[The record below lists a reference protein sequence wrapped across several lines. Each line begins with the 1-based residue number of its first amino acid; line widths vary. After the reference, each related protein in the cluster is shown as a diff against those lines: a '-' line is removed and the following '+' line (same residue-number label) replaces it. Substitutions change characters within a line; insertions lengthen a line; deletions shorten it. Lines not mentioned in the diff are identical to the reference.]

1 MPTDY
6 RDPTALWSIYG
17 AHAAVMLRCGPAVM
31 VAPAPGR
38 VFVLSGADHV
48 DLNQVALYRPAGR
61 ELATETVSLAFDAGV
76 PVLLAV
82 SSTVSEDVSDVLA
95 TGGFL
100 RTSKREALFWCPHL
114 PPEAASPFVIE
125 RVATGRTYAAARFVF
140 ASVHGYSAAIVD
152 TAYGPRLLAH
162 NDVDAWVAWE
172 GNTPVGAV
180 YITTVDGTLGVFEM
194 MTVPAYRRRGVG
206 RALLTG
212 ALAAAAARSE
222 QPIRETCFWSTPDGQ
237 PLYTAVGFTAVDI
250 LEVWTLGASEEDLAA
265 VGAN

>member
-6 RDPTALWSIYG
+6 RDPPAVWSIYG

-82 SSTVSEDVSDVLA
+82 SSTVSEDVSDALA

-100 RTSKREALFWCPHL
+100 RTSKREALFWSPHL
-114 PPEAASPFVIE
+114 PPEADSPFVIE
-125 RVATGRTYAAARFVF
+125 RVATGRTHAAARFVF
-140 ASVHGYSAAIVD
+140 ASVHGYSAAMVD
-152 TAYGPRLLAH
+152 AAYGPRLLAH

-206 RALLTG
+206 RALLSG
-212 ALAAAAARSE
+212 RS
-222 QPIRETCFWSTPDGQ
+222 PLPPPAVNSRSGRRAFGQ
-237 PLYTAVGFTAVDI
+237 PRTVSLCTPPSASQLWTFSRSGHSERPRRI
-250 LEVWTLGASEEDLAA
+250 LPP
-265 VGAN
+265 

>member
-6 RDPTALWSIYG
+6 RDPPAVWSIYG

-82 SSTVSEDVSDVLA
+82 SSTVSEDVSDALA

-100 RTSKREALFWCPHL
+100 RTSKREALFWSPHL
-114 PPEAASPFVIE
+114 APEADSPFVIE
-125 RVATGRTYAAARFVF
+125 RVATGRTHAAARFVF
-140 ASVHGYSAAIVD
+140 ASVHGYSAAMVD
-152 TAYGPRLLAH
+152 AAYGPRLLAH
-162 NDVDAWVAWE
+162 NDVDAW
-172 GNTPVGAV
+172 GRVGGQ
-180 YITTVDGTLGVFEM
+180 YTS
-194 MTVPAYRRRGVG
+194 RRRLHHDRRWDSRCIRDDDSARVPSTG
-206 RALLTG
+206 RRPRVAQWG
-212 ALAAAAARSE
+212 ARRCRRP
-222 QPIRETCFWSTPDGQ
+222 Q
-237 PLYTAVGFTAVDI
+237 
-250 LEVWTLGASEEDLAA
+250 
-265 VGAN
+265 

>member
-6 RDPTALWSIYG
+6 RDPAAVWSIYG
-17 AHAAVMLRCGPAVM
+17 THAAVMLRCGPAVM
-31 VAPAPGR
+31 VGPAPGR

-82 SSTVSEDVSDVLA
+82 SSTVSEDVSDALA

-100 RTSKREALFWCPHL
+100 RTSKREALFWSPHL
-114 PPEAASPFVIE
+114 PPEADSPFVIE
-125 RVATGRTYAAARFVF
+125 RVATGRTHAAARFVF
-140 ASVHGYSAAIVD
+140 ASVHGYSAAMVD
-152 TAYGPRLLAH
+152 AAYGPRLLAH

-206 RALLTG
+206 RALLSG

-237 PLYTAVGFTAVDI
+237 PLYTAIGFTAVDI